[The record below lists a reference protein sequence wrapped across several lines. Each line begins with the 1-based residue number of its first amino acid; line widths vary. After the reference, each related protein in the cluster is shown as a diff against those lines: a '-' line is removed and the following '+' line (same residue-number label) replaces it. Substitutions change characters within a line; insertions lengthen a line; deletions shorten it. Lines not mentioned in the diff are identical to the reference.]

1 MAGIGHRMPVTM
13 TAFAVGTLSLA
24 SIPLFA
30 GFVSKW
36 HLLLGSAAAEA
47 YLILA
52 LFVVSGGLNVAYFW
66 PIVYT
71 AFFETPDDADPKPVV
86 EGSLGGRGADG
97 DAARE
102 ARIDD
107 GSGGDAR
114 VDGGE
119 AESDRTRARPSLG
132 RETSPALLVP
142 IVATAAL
149 VVGFGVGADWLFFLD
164 AATMIAENAGVSE
177 P

>member
-1 MAGIGHRMPVTM
+1 VTM

-66 PIVYT
+66 PIVYA
-71 AFFETPDDADPKPVV
+71 AFFETPDDADPKPVI
-86 EGSLGGRGADG
+86 EGAMGGRVAEDANGPADAAAGTRADGGISADRTDRPALGG
-97 DAARE
+97 
-102 ARIDD
+102 
-107 GSGGDAR
+107 
-114 VDGGE
+114 
-119 AESDRTRARPSLG
+119 
-132 RETSPALLVP
+132 ETSRALLVP

-149 VVGFGVGADWLFFLD
+149 VVGFGIGADWLFFLD
-164 AATMIAENAGVSE
+164 AAQLIAENAGVGK